1 MDTLGKKEGTEP
13 HLSRL
18 YSETTQFLSL
28 KQAEESEKAEEI
40 YRLWKEVEEQRT
52 IIQLQDELILKLMA
66 KI

>member
-18 YSETTQFLSL
+18 YSETNQFLSL

-40 YRLWKEVEEQRT
+40 YRLRKEVEEQRT